1 MKKIDKI
8 QRRKTRVRMKLKTVS
23 PGLPRLSFNKSNQ
36 HISAQLISSKT
47 GDVIA
52 SYHSQVIK
60 KKMPKVEL
68 AKLVG
73 EQIAKMSL
81 KKKIVKIKFDRG
93 GFVYHGCVKAF
104 ADAAR
109 KAGLNF

>member
-1 MKKIDKI
+1 M
-8 QRRKTRVRMKLKTVS
+8 S
-23 PGLPRLSFNKSNQ
+23 
-36 HISAQLISSKT
+36 
-47 GDVIA
+47 
-52 SYHSQVIK
+52 
-60 KKMPKVEL
+60 KVEL

>member
-8 QRRKTRVRMKLKTVS
+8 QRRKTRVRMKLKKVS

-36 HISAQLISSKT
+36 HISAQLINSKT
-47 GDVIA
+47 GDIIA

-60 KKMPKVEL
+60 EKMPKLKL

-73 EQIAKMSL
+73 EKIAKMSL
-81 KKKIVKIKFDRG
+81 KKKVTKVKFDRG
-93 GFVYHGCVKAF
+93 SFIYHGCVKAF